1 MENNRF
7 LLKFV
12 LTVGTTY
19 NVKVFL
25 SLEVI
30 QIGGEMR
37 ERSMPH
43 CSISGQSEIQSQDK
57 MRFPATLDVPTNQR
71 ENMFFF
77 TFSTWIYLK

>member
-1 MENNRF
+1 MKNNRF

-12 LTVGTTY
+12 LTIGTAY
-19 NVKVFL
+19 NVKVIL
-25 SLEVI
+25 SLEGI
-30 QIGGEMR
+30 QIRGEMR

-71 ENMFFF
+71 ENMFFLLF
-77 TFSTWIYLK
+77 LLGYI

>member
-1 MENNRF
+1 MKNNIF

-25 SLEVI
+25 SLEGI
-30 QIGGEMR
+30 QIRGKMR

-43 CSISGQSEIQSQDK
+43 CSISGQSEIQSEDE
-57 MRFPATLDVPTNQR
+57 MPFPATLDVPTNHR
-71 ENMFFF
+71 ENMLF
-77 TFSTWIYLK
+77 TVSTWIYFK